1 MVFIQYRKLYII
13 RVTWTWDPLC
23 DIYVH
28 FKCSSL
34 NIWGKSAL
42 CTLHLTSIF
51 LSLHLPW
58 RQQTLLG
65 FSSLPSFGWCGL
77 NLDTNILV
85 LLWLYPS
92 ARLSNHRSEAREN
105 STNLTAATTHA
116 FTGLTRENTL
126 LPQVECGYMCVCLI
140 LTLHVTH
147 SHTEKKRYFL
157 LEKQIS
163 PGFLFLAKPMFWLS
177 VNRGLVNNN
186 KKTPIVLPFDQLCY
200 YWKKYHRIWLWIYE
214 YSVWLYNK
222 PWHFHLI
229 SLLHHARHSS
239 PKNENSV
246 INYSPSCR
254 SKPVRPSIIFGPQIK
269 IF

>member
-1 MVFIQYRKLYII
+1 MLFAHFIWPLSFSPFICLDDNRLSWDSPASPPLAG
-13 RVTWTWDPLC
+13 VAWTL
-23 DIYVH
+23 I
-28 FKCSSL
+28 
-34 NIWGKSAL
+34 
-42 CTLHLTSIF
+42 
-51 LSLHLPW
+51 
-58 RQQTLLG
+58 Q
-65 FSSLPSFGWCGL
+65 
-77 NLDTNILV
+77 NILV

-126 LPQVECGYMCVCLI
+126 LPQVGVWIYVCVFNLDSSCH
-140 LTLHVTH
+140 TL
-147 SHTEKKRYFL
+147 SHR
-157 LEKQIS
+157 
-163 PGFLFLAKPMFWLS
+163 
-177 VNRGLVNNN
+177 
-186 KKTPIVLPFDQLCY
+186 KKTIFSTRKTDKPRISLLGQTHVLIISEQRSGQQQQKNPIVLPFDQLCY

-229 SLLHHARHSS
+229 SLLHHARDSS

-254 SKPVRPSIIFGPQIK
+254 SKPVRPLFIFGPQIK